1 MGNIKVQFN
10 IRPEV
15 SQMITTAATRRGLTR
30 SQYIQDLVIAA
41 ANKKREV

>member
-15 SQMITTAATRRGLTR
+15 NELISLAAAKRGITR
-30 SQYIQDLVIAA
+30 SQYVQDLVRAA
-41 ANKKREV
+41 ASRRVS